1 MESYKEDARRI
12 YQSLLRIRRF
22 DEKADELFIQ
32 GLLPGT
38 IHTYIGQEAVAVGV
52 GMNLEPQDYVVG
64 THRGH
69 GHCLIRGS
77 AMSLMFAELLGKKTG
92 LCKGKGGS
100 MHIIDVEKGMLGANG
115 IVAEGIPIA
124 TGVGLSIHYRKS
136 DQVCAC
142 FFGDGAS
149 NSGPFHEGLNV
160 AAVWKLPVIY
170 VCENNQYALSVSSKK
185 VTSVENIADRAHGY
199 GIPGVVVDGMDVVA
213 VLEAARTAIERA
225 RRGEGPTLLECKTYR
240 FLGHSRGDPP
250 YGPYRTKEELLKWK
264 SRDALE
270 VFRKKS
276 GLDDSVV
283 QEIVREVEREID
295 EAVHYARES
304 PDPDVAEVLD
314 ELYSLGMYLLALR

>member
-270 VFRKKS
+270 MFRKKS

-295 EAVHYARES
+295 EAVNYARES

-314 ELYSLGMYLLALR
+314 ELYS

>member
-1 MESYKEDARRI
+1 MQSYQEDARRI
-12 YQSLLRIRRF
+12 YQNLLRVRRF

-32 GLLPGT
+32 GLLPGS

-52 GMNLEPQDYVVG
+52 GMNLEPQDYVIA

-69 GHCLIRGS
+69 GHCLMRGS
-77 AMSLMFAELLGKKTG
+77 AMSLMLAELLGKKTG

-100 MHIIDVEKGMLGANG
+100 MHIIDVDRGMLGANG

-124 TGVGLSIHYRKS
+124 TGVGLSIHYRKT

-160 AAVWKLPVIY
+160 AAAWKLPVIF
-170 VCENNQYALSVSSKK
+170 VCENNKYALSVAARK

-199 GIPGVVVDGMDVVA
+199 GIPGMVVDGMDVVA
-213 VLEAARTAIERA
+213 VLEAVRNAVDRA
-225 RRGEGPTLLECKTYR
+225 RRGEGPTLVECKTYR

-250 YGPYRTKEELLKWK
+250 SGPYRSKEELMEWK
-264 SRDALE
+264 SRDPLD
-270 VFRKKS
+270 VFRKKA
-276 GLDDSVV
+276 GLEDSVIREISQEV
-283 QEIVREVEREID
+283 EQEIE
-295 EAVHYARES
+295 EAARFAEES
-304 PDPDVAEVLD
+304 PDPDVAEVLED
-314 ELYSLGMYLLALR
+314 IYS